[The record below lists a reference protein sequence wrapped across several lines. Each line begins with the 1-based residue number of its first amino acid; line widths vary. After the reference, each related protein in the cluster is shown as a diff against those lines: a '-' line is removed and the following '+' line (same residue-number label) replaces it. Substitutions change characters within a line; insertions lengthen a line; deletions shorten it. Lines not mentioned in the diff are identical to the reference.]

1 MVQLLPAYPAH
12 FVAAPVLMPM
22 RLANTAG
29 GTVAARWSM
38 AELRLVR
45 VVMPSLLSRP
55 IIEVG
60 FWWWPAHL
68 PGNSQRWSAR
78 VLAAPNGFAIGSD
91 VTSASRGGGSRSGS
105 APSRR

>member
-1 MVQLLPAYPAH
+1 
-12 FVAAPVLMPM
+12 M
-22 RLANTAG
+22 RLGVEAALVDGRLVPGDVEIAG